1 MNEETTVDTR
11 IIIILALTAGY
22 FVVMSCIGYGVR
34 KHARSSEGFTSGGRS
49 FPPFLIGALLLSE
62 FIGSSVSIGTA
73 QKGFEAGIS
82 AAWNLVALALGFFLL
97 AKVLARKYRET
108 GLNTISGILAQN
120 YGQGVRYAASV
131 LTICAL
137 GIVSVALYASGGAVL
152 AAVLNID
159 KTLAILLVGVIT
171 VFYVSL
177 GGMRSVV
184 YTNFVHA
191 LIKYIGI
198 VLALVFA
205 LNASGGIA
213 NLQANL
219 PAKMFDFT
227 GVGWGQIMAW
237 MIGGVGS
244 IFATQYVIQAL
255 VSTPDEKTSRRACYY
270 VSSLMIPF
278 GLMAATIGMC
288 SAYLYPGIKSIDA
301 FPALIAHMPT
311 FSASLVVIGL
321 AGALFGGISANTLA
335 SATLALKDFYD
346 PFFNKGQS
354 DIKSVIFVKVAIV
367 VIGFLPLV
375 LALYADKILL
385 IAFLGKALRA
395 TLAVIVLMCFYTPKF
410 GTPGGALAGV
420 VLSVISTIAW
430 FLMGNPFGIDSSYF
444 ALFSPI
450 LTMCVAHLIKGKG
463 ATLQATPDDPTL
475 SRTTR

>member
-1 MNEETTVDTR
+1 MDPR
-11 IIIILALTAGY
+11 ITIILCLTAGY
-22 FVVMSCIGYGVR
+22 FIVMSYIGYSVR
-34 KHARSSEGFTSGGRS
+34 KHAKSSDGFTGGGRS

-82 AAWNLVALALGFFLL
+82 AAWNLVALSLGFLLL
-97 AKVLARKYRET
+97 ALVLAKKYRET

-120 YGQGVRYAASV
+120 YGQGTRYAASV

-137 GIVSVALYASGGAVL
+137 SIVSVALYASGGAVL

-171 VFYVSL
+171 VFYVSV

-191 LIKYIGI
+191 VIKYIGI
-198 VLALVFA
+198 VLALAFA
-205 LNASGGIA
+205 LNASGGIGA
-213 NLQANL
+213 LQAKL
-219 PAKMFDFT
+219 PASMFDFT
-227 GVGWGQIMAW
+227 GVGWGQIFAW

-255 VSTPDEKTSRRACYY
+255 VSTKDEKTAKRACFY

-278 GLMAATIGMC
+278 GLMAALIGMC

-335 SATLALKDFYD
+335 SATLAMKDFYD
-346 PFFNKGQS
+346 PFFNKEKN
-354 DIKSVIFVKVAIV
+354 DRKSVVFIRLAII
-367 VIGFLPLV
+367 VIGFLPLI
-375 LALYADKILL
+375 LALFADKILL

-395 TLAVIVLMCFYTPKF
+395 TLAVIVLMCFYAPKF
-410 GTPGGALAGV
+410 GSGRGALAGV
-420 VLSVISTIAW
+420 ILSVFSTIGW
-430 FLMGNPFGIDSSYF
+430 FLAGNPYGIDSSYF
-444 ALFSPI
+444 ALFAPL
-450 LTMCVAHLIKGKG
+450 LTMAIAELLKTGRSEPQPVLNKNG
-463 ATLQATPDDPTL
+463 
-475 SRTTR
+475 

>member
-1 MNEETTVDTR
+1 M
-11 IIIILALTAGY
+11 IILSLTVGY
-22 FVVMSCIGYGVR
+22 FAVMSYIGYSVR
-34 KHARSSEGFTSGGRS
+34 KHANSSDGFTGGGRS

-82 AAWNLVALALGFFLL
+82 AAWNLVALSLGFLLL
-97 AKVLARKYRET
+97 ALVLAKKYRET

-120 YGQGVRYAASV
+120 YGQGVRYAASI

-137 GIVSVALYASGGAVL
+137 SIVSVALYASGGAVL
-152 AAVLNID
+152 AAVLGID
-159 KTLAILLVGVIT
+159 KTFAILLVGVVT

-198 VLALVFA
+198 VLALGFA
-205 LNASGGIA
+205 LSASGGISA
-213 NLQANL
+213 LQANL
-219 PAKMFDFT
+219 PSKMFDVT
-227 GVGWGQIMAW
+227 GVGWGQIFAW
-237 MIGGVGS
+237 MIGGIGS

-255 VSTPDEKTSRRACYY
+255 VSTKDEKTSKRACFY

-278 GLMAATIGMC
+278 GLMAALIGVC
-288 SAYLYPGIKSIDA
+288 SAFLYPGIKSIDA
-301 FPALIAHMPT
+301 FPTLIAHMPT

-321 AGALFGGISANTLA
+321 AGALFGGISANTMA
-335 SATLALKDFYD
+335 SATLAMKDFYD
-346 PFFNKGQS
+346 PFFNKEKI
-354 DIKSVIFVKVAIV
+354 DRKSVIFIKVAIV

-395 TLAVIVLMCFYTPKF
+395 TLAVIVLMCFYAPRF
-410 GTPGGALAGV
+410 GTPRGALAGV
-420 VLSVISTIAW
+420 ILSVISTIAW
-430 FLMGNPFGIDSSYF
+430 FLAGNPYGIDSSYF
-444 ALFSPI
+444 ALFSPL
-450 LTMCVAHLIKGKG
+450 LTMCIAQLLKG
-463 ATLQATPDDPTL
+463 AEPQLQPSLNKSAD
-475 SRTTR
+475 